1 MGSMKTLIPAIS
13 SQIPANGANGGGGYG
28 GGDGGG
34 GDEDGRD
41 GGGEAGGEQNII
53 LVLSH
58 TGPNCSHKRIS
69 SSFRI

>member
-1 MGSMKTLIPAIS
+1 MTFTGLEVGMVIGP
-13 SQIPANGANGGGGYG
+13 NGGGNGG
-28 GGDGGG
+28 NTGLGGNGTGGDG
-34 GDEDGRD
+34 DGRD